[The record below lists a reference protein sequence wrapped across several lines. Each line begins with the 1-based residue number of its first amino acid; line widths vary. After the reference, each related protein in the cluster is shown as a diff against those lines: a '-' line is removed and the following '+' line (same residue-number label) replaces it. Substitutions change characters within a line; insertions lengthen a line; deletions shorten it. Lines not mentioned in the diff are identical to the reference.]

1 MTNRSIAIAVALVA
15 GGLTASAARA
25 DSASELEALKAR
37 IAQLE
42 ASQNQAIVAAQAAA
56 DTDAALAKVIADADR
71 RSMLMAD
78 GFAAGYDKGFKLGS
92 SDGAYSLNING
103 QFQFRYV
110 LNNYD
115 GIFEDDADLDDGFE
129 IRRMKVGLKGNVISK
144 DLTYNFRWA
153 FDRNARE
160 GDSQVSLEDAN
171 VQYMLDENFGFKVG
185 QWKGNVFHE
194 ESTSSSKQLAA
205 DRSLVNETLGG
216 GVTDFVQGVSFLY
229 KADQFRAEVAYTDGA
244 ASSNTNYLWGGATG
258 GNSPESPD
266 YGIEARVEFL
276 AMGDWKAYEDF
287 TAMKSEENLLVIG
300 GGIDWSANG
309 EDSAF
314 LHTVDVQFETPEDTG
329 LGFYAAYLGSISDVS
344 GDDFYDIGL
353 LAQVGY
359 LIPGTQW
366 EIFGRYGLLLLDD
379 ENPLIGD
386 EDTFNEITGG
396 VNYYFKGHDAKA
408 TVDITFLPDGSPDSH
423 SGLGIKSGEDEQLI
437 IRGQFQLL
445 I

>member
-42 ASQNQAIVAAQAAA
+42 ASQNQAILAAQAAA
-56 DTDAALAKVIADADR
+56 ETDAALAKVIADADR

-92 SDGAYSLNING
+92 SDGAYSLNIYG

-110 LNNYD
+110 LNSYD
-115 GIFEDDADLDDGFE
+115 GVLEDDAAVDDGFE
-129 IRRMKVGLKGNVISK
+129 VRRMKVGLKGNVISK

-153 FDRNARE
+153 FDRNGRE
-160 GDSQVSLEDAN
+160 GDSQVVLEDAN
-171 VQYMLDENFGFKVG
+171 VQYMMDENFGFKVG

-194 ESTSSSKQLAA
+194 ETTSATKQLAA
-205 DRSLVNETLGG
+205 DRSLLNETLGG
-216 GVTDFVQGVSFLY
+216 KLTDYVQGVSLIY

-244 ASSNTNYLWGGATG
+244 SSSNTNYLWGGATG
-258 GNSPESPD
+258 GNNTEAPD
-266 YGIEARVEFL
+266 YGVEGRVEFL

-287 TAMKSEENLLVIG
+287 TALKTEENLLVIG
-300 GGIDWSANG
+300 AGADWSANG
-309 EDSAF
+309 EDSAL
-314 LHTVDVQFETPEDTG
+314 LHTVDIQFETPQDTG
-329 LGFYAAYLGSISDVS
+329 LGFYAAYLGVLSDVA
-344 GDDFYDIGL
+344 GEDYYDFGF

-359 LIPGTQW
+359 LIPSTQW
-366 EIFGRYGLLLLDD
+366 EIFGRYGITLLDD
-379 ENPLIGD
+379 DRFAGSA

-408 TVDITFLPDGSPDSH
+408 TVDITFLPDGSPESH
-423 SGLGIKSGEDEQLI
+423 SGLGIKGGEEEQFI